1 MCCDLTDAG
10 CIGETVFEAAKV
22 SLAGAVAA
30 VRRRGRG
37 AVPQIVRQRRTA
49 TATAAATVLTAAAAQ
64 QTVLGVLLC
73 HHTRKQ
79 TCSAVQR

>member
-49 TATAAATVLTAAAAQ
+49 TAAATVLTAAAAQ